1 MTNPIE
7 AIEFDEIPDDA
18 SEITN
23 DRVQYHPL
31 LEVWRALLKPARE
44 NMRHDPIT
52 PQWATKIVSTYQ
64 DISYPDTVEV
74 HARLFALVD

>member
-7 AIEFDEIPDDA
+7 AIEFDDIPDDA

-23 DRVQYHPL
+23 EPVQYHPL

-44 NMRHDPIT
+44 VMRDDPIT
-52 PQWATKIVSTYQ
+52 PQ
-64 DISYPDTVEV
+64 
-74 HARLFALVD
+74 